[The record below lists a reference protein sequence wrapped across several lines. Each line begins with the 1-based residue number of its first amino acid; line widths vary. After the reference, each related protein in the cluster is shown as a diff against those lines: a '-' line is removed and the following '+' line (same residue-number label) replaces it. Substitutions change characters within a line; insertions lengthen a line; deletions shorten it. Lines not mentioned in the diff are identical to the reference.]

1 MPRWR
6 ARWASTT
13 CPDTGAAPAA
23 RQHIVIGGDRSG
35 GPPEP
40 RGHPGE
46 GHGDRFRARLN
57 WRRAGVLGAK
67 DGIVSAA
74 GLVVG
79 VAGVTTG
86 RGPLL
91 TVGIAGLVG
100 DAVSMAL
107 GEYFSVSRDAELDME
122 SDELTELFSVVG

>member
-1 MPRWR
+1 M
-6 ARWASTT
+6 
-13 CPDTGAAPAA
+13 
-23 RQHIVIGGDRSG
+23 
-35 GPPEP
+35 
-40 RGHPGE
+40 
-46 GHGDRFRARLN
+46 
-57 WRRAGVLGAK
+57 LGAK